1 MSRTIQVAKR
11 EFVATVATKGF
22 IIGVLVFPA
31 IMVGIVALIPLLIS
45 DEAPKVVGE
54 VVVVDRSGWEGSEDA
69 PAVPDL
75 LASSYRPEVLAAE
88 RELMEDQATEALER
102 RLGNEQ
108 LARRAAERALE
119 QQILADLPEIDV
131 REITQDESIE
141 ALKPRLYEGDPKEG
155 GLLAVV
161 LVEEGAIVRSESA
174 QEFGGYR
181 VFLRPRLD
189 DRVEDELHR
198 KVQQAI
204 TRARV
209 AAADRD
215 LGELM
220 ALLNVSRGPTT
231 VVTPEGER
239 EGSAAE
245 AQFLIAGAFMM
256 LLWIGAFTGGN
267 YLMMTVIEEKASRV
281 MEVLLSA
288 VSPTQLMTGKIL
300 GQMAVAFSIL
310 SIYVGLG
317 VWALVRFD
325 LLYLIQPSQVG
336 VLVAFFIIAF
346 LLIGSLMAAI
356 GSAVT
361 EIKEAQALLT
371 PVMMLFMI
379 PLFLWYPLARNPNSL
394 FATVVTFVPPINP
407 FVTVI
412 RMSGS
417 EEVPIWQI
425 GLSLAI
431 GVVSVLAAIWATA
444 KIFRIG
450 VLMYGKPPN
459 LPTLIKWI
467 RMA

>member
-1 MSRTIQVAKR
+1 MSRTLQVAKR

-31 IMVGIVALIPLLIS
+31 IMVGIVALIPLLVS
-45 DEAPKVVGE
+45 ESAPKVVGE
-54 VVVVDRSGWEGSEDA
+54 VVVVDRSGWEGNDQA
-69 PAVPDL
+69 PALTEV
-75 LASSYRPEVLAAE
+75 LAASYRPEALAAE
-88 RELMEDQATEALER
+88 HDAMKRQVQDAMAEQ
-102 RLGNEQ
+102 LGNEKI
-108 LARRAAERALE
+108 AEKAAERALE
-119 QQILADLPEIDV
+119 QQVLDQLPEITV
-131 REITQDESIE
+131 VEAPAEAELDE
-141 ALKPRLYEGDPKEG
+141 LKPGLYKGDAQSGGRL
-155 GLLAVV
+155 AIVV
-161 LVEEGAIVRSESA
+161 IEEGAVVREEAGTPFAS
-174 QEFGGYR
+174 YDL
-181 VFLRPRLD
+181 FLRPRLD
-189 DRVEDELHR
+189 DRVEEQLHR
-198 KVQQAI
+198 KVQAAI
-204 TRARV
+204 TQARV
-209 AAADRD
+209 AAADQN
-215 LGELM
+215 LGRLM
-220 ALLNVSRGPTT
+220 ALLNVAGGTTT

-239 EGSAAE
+239 EGSAGE

-310 SIYVGLG
+310 AIYVALGL
-317 VWALVRFD
+317 WALIRFD

-336 VLVAFFIIAF
+336 VLVAFFVIAF
-346 LLIGSLMAAI
+346 LLIGSVMAAI

-379 PLFLWYPLARNPNSL
+379 PLFLWFPIARNPNSL
-394 FATVVTFVPPINP
+394 FATVATFIPPINP
-407 FVTVI
+407 FITVI

-417 EEVPIWQI
+417 QPVPAWQI
-425 GLSLAI
+425 ALSLAI
-431 GVVSVLAAIWATA
+431 GLASVFVAVWATA

-459 LPTLIKWI
+459 FATLVKWV